1 MKTLRLPGGRA
12 ELQARGAS
20 WALDML
26 RRKLADG
33 AGR

>member
-1 MKTLRLPGGRA
+1 VKTLHLWGGRA
-12 ELQARGAS
+12 ELQTRGAT